1 VDLDRVDFV
10 GADALRRRRDEGI
23 TRTLVGLAFQD
34 LAPLPKPGDTVFV
47 GGEQAGTVTSAD
59 RGYALGR
66 SLALAYMNPEAA
78 SASAA
83 VEVKGETTWPATVT
97 LEPFYDPKGERLRA

>member
-1 VDLDRVDFV
+1 
-10 GADALRRRRDEGI
+10 LRRQRDEGI

-34 LAPLPKPGDTVFV
+34 LAPLPKPGDTVVV

-59 RGYALGR
+59 RGYAVGR
-66 SLALAYMNPEAA
+66 SVALAYLRPDAA
-78 SASAA
+78 SAGAA
-83 VEVKGETTWPATVT
+83 VEVRGEATWPASVT